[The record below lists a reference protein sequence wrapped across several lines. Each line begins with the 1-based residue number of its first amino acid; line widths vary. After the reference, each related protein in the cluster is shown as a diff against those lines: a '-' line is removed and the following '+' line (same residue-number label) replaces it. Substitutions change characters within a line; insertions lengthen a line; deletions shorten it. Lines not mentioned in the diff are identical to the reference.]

1 MVGQPDGEKT
11 LTVIDGQTDRR
22 TSCDG
27 IVRAMRP
34 RRAVEMHGISEIASE
49 SSVTQAQLS
58 QRDRASLRVIEYFA
72 KVTQDHL
79 RSFEMTLLSRACV
92 SP

>member
-11 LTVIDGQTDRR
+11 LTVTDGQTDILRR
-22 TSCDG
+22 HSP
-27 IVRAMRP
+27 RYAP
-34 RRAVEMHGISEIASE
+34 RRAVKMHGISEIASE

-79 RSFEMTLLSRACV
+79 RSFEMTLLSRTCV